1 MPKSRRITKNT
12 VFAKHEPI
20 GLIERIDIS
29 KETREKYKDVH
40 LIKPSFLIT
49 VN

>member
-29 KETREKYKDVH
+29 KETREKYKDVCKRRS
-40 LIKPSFLIT
+40 LYKPK
-49 VN
+49 